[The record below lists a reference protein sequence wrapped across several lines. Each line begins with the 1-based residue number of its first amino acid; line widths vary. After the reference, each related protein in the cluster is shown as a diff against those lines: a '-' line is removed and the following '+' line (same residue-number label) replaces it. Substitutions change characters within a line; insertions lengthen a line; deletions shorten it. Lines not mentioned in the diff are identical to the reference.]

1 MDKIAT
7 QQIKKITSRIKKPW
21 YDNNLKHQRQIVKS
35 RERKWL
41 KYREQPHWKAYKG
54 ERNRFI
60 TMIKYKKR
68 DHLHNRI
75 SATIGNSKKLYQL
88 ITNLT
93 GQNKSNP
100 LPTSTSDEDLA
111 DEFATYFLE
120 KICNIRKLF
129 EGIPNY

>member
-1 MDKIAT
+1 M
-7 QQIKKITSRIKKPW
+7 
-21 YDNNLKHQRQIVKS
+21 
-35 RERKWL
+35 
-41 KYREQPHWKAYKG
+41 
-54 ERNRFI
+54 
-60 TMIKYKKR
+60 
-68 DHLHNRI
+68 
-75 SATIGNSKKLYQL
+75 GNSKKLCQL

-129 EGIPNY
+129 DGIPNYKPTPTNTPPLNKFSTLSESQLYNGNVIHNL